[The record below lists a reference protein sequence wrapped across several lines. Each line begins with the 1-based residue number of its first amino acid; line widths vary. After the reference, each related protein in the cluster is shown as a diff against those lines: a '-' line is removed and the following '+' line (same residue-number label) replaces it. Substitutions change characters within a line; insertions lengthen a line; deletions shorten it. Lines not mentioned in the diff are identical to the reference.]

1 MEEGKKIVAK
11 LGELKYELQ
20 HDRKMTPLEDDGGK
34 DIEGY
39 NKELEQRGY
48 PSWLNTEW
56 LFSECYL
63 YRCDIPPLSLLKHCL
78 CDSISK

>member
-1 MEEGKKIVAK
+1 MKF
-11 LGELKYELQ
+11 
-20 HDRKMTPLEDDGGK
+20 RPLEDDGGK

-56 LFSECYL
+56 LFSECYIYRYCTTAPLPL
-63 YRCDIPPLSLLKHCL
+63 YA
-78 CDSISK
+78 

>member
-1 MEEGKKIVAK
+1 MLMKF
-11 LGELKYELQ
+11 
-20 HDRKMTPLEDDGGK
+20 RPLEDDGGK

-48 PSWLNTEW
+48 PSWLDTEW

-63 YRCDIPPLSLLKHCL
+63 YRYVVPTHTSDPTPFA
-78 CDSISK
+78 ISCAGPT

>member
-1 MEEGKKIVAK
+1 MLINFRA
-11 LGELKYELQ
+11 
-20 HDRKMTPLEDDGGK
+20 LEDDGGK

-48 PSWLNTEW
+48 PSWLDTEW

-63 YRCDIPPLSLLKHCL
+63 YRYVVTTHTSDLAPFAIHCAGP
-78 CDSISK
+78 S